1 MSGSSLFCVPGFWLS
16 LALSISI
23 SSLSL
28 SLHTLGL
35 DRVRGF
41 RRFLRFRDRL
51 NLAIKCEPPNQSKY
65 LYGSRYEL
73 KYLHQTQRSNHQFLW
88 TLERIIGAE

>member
-1 MSGSSLFCVPGFWLS
+1 MSGSSLFRVPGF
-16 LALSISI
+16 LALSRSLYLYLYL

-73 KYLHQTQRSNHQFLW
+73 KYLHQIESSVPVDP
-88 TLERIIGAE
+88 